1 MVQDAIES
9 KTNRCSWAVLV
20 AGAWIAMSCQL
31 AVCQTSP
38 APVPSGSPVT
48 AAPEQPPVYEVTT
61 VKPFDGNG
69 WYPPL
74 RAYIQ
79 GAFGIPPNTTGWVI
93 GPDWINS
100 ASYVIQGKPPDSIRD
115 AMQTMT
121 SEERTK
127 EIRGMEQSLLAD
139 RFKLKAHFETREMP
153 MYELVVAK
161 GGSKLTESPDS
172 AKMRVAVGTTTI
184 KGAALMMRSFAGLLP
199 AVPELDGREVVDKTG
214 LGGAYDLSLKWTP
227 MQATA
232 PGGESGAGRL
242 PDADG
247 PSLFTAIE
255 EQLGLK
261 LVPTKGPGQVLV
273 IDHIER
279 PSEN

>member
-1 MVQDAIES
+1 MKNS
-9 KTNRCSWAVLV
+9 GRWGVLV
-20 AGAWIAMSCQL
+20 AGVWIAMSCGL
-31 AVCQTSP
+31 AVGQAGP
-38 APVPSGSPVT
+38 APDQTP
-48 AAPEQPPVYEVTT
+48 AYEVTT
-61 VKPFDGNG
+61 VKPFSGNG
-69 WYPPL
+69 SGPPL
-74 RAYIQ
+74 RGYIQ
-79 GAFGIPPNTTGWVI
+79 SAFGIPPNAIGWVI

-100 ASYVIQGKPPDSIRD
+100 ASYMIQGKAPDSIRD

-121 SEERTK
+121 PEERTK
-127 EIRGMEQSLLAD
+127 EVRAMEQSLLAD

-153 MYELVVAK
+153 TYQLVFAK
-161 GGSKLTESPDS
+161 GGSKLKESPDS
-172 AKMRVAVGTTTI
+172 TKMRAAVGISSINGT
-184 KGAALMMRSFAGLLP
+184 ALTMRNFTNMLTSE
-199 AVPELDGREVVDKTG
+199 PELGGRLVVDKTG
-214 LGGAYDLSLKWTP
+214 LGGAYDLSLKWAP

-232 PGGESGAGRL
+232 PGGASPS